1 MTRRNRVLLVL
12 AIVVV
17 VAVLVRAALPLVV
30 RDYMNRKL
38 ASLDAYQGSVADV
51 DIALWRGAY
60 VLDGLKIVKRE
71 GTHQTPF
78 FSANRIDLSVEWRS
92 LFKGSVVAEAKFLQP
107 QINLVQ
113 SKSDREE
120 QLGKE
125 VNWGDQLKELVPIR
139 LNTVTVQDGT
149 VTFRTPGIQTG
160 DALVAHHVNGTVSN
174 LTNVVEKNKETFAN
188 FNVTANELQGGSA
201 KVNGSVNPLAPS
213 PTFDVNLAVE
223 KVQLPQV
230 NPWLRQYLKA
240 DAASGDFELYMEVAA
255 ADGKFK
261 GYAKPLM
268 QNVEMHGLEDENKPL
283 LKKMWEGLVDF
294 GAKIFENDQKEQVA
308 ARVPFSGALQNPKA
322 GIMEAVISV
331 LQNAFVGA
339 FANSLEGSIS
349 LRDVKKDLGQYDLAE
364 GKKTDKDKDDAKKDD
379 AKKDSKS
386 DDRKMTHGPRS
397 T

>member
-1 MTRRNRVLLVL
+1 VLRRNRILLVL
-12 AIVVV
+12 GIIVVLA
-17 VAVLVRAALPLVV
+17 VALRAALPFMV

-38 ASLDAYQGSVADV
+38 ASLESYQGSVADV

-60 VLDGLKIVKRE
+60 GLDGVQIVKRE
-71 GTHQTPF
+71 GSHQTPF
-78 FSANRIDLSVEWRS
+78 FSAPRIDISVEWRN

-107 QINLVQ
+107 QVNLVQ
-113 SKSDREE
+113 SKNEKEE

-125 VNWGDQLKELVPIR
+125 VNWADSLKELVPIR
-139 LNTVTVQDGT
+139 LNTVAVQDGT
-149 VTFRTPGIQTG
+149 VTFRTPGIATN
-160 DALVAHHVNGTVSN
+160 DALVAHNVSGTVSN
-174 LTNVVEKNKETFAN
+174 LTNVVEQDKETFAD
-188 FNVTANELQGGSA
+188 FAISANVLQGGAA
-201 KVNGSVNPLAPS
+201 KVSGSVNPLAAT

-240 DAASGDFELYMEVAA
+240 DAASGDFQLYLEVAA

-268 QNVEMHGLEDENKPL
+268 QNVDMHGLEDENKPL

-294 GAKIFENDQKEQVA
+294 GTKIFENDDKEQVA

-322 GIMEAVISV
+322 GSLEAVVSV

-349 LRDVKKDLGQYDLAE
+349 LRDVKTELGRYDLAE
-364 GKKTDKDKDDAKKDD
+364 GEQKGDKEQKKDKKDENEQQKRR
-379 AKKDSKS
+379 A
-386 DDRKMTHGPRS
+386 HGPRA
-397 T
+397 